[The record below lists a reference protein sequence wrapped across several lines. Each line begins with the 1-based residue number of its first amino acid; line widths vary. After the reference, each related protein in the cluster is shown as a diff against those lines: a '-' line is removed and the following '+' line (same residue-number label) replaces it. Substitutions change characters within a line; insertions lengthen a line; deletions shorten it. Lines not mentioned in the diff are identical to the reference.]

1 MKSPWWMKGVPFSC
15 QPECGK
21 CCDEPGGIVFLS
33 INDAQRIAN
42 HFDMEVSDWLERDCT
57 QTLDG
62 RYILN
67 SRETDGICIYLDG
80 LKQCEIYQVRPQ
92 QCAAFPWWS
101 ENLSSQRAWN
111 EVKKS
116 CPGLTSDDAIV
127 IDGNT
132 IRIQI
137 FSDRQS
143 TKGFRIW
150 PGNKR

>member
-1 MKSPWWMKGVPFSC
+1 MKGVPFSC

-143 TKGFRIW
+143 TKGFRSW

>member
-143 TKGFRIW
+143 TKGFRSW

>member
-1 MKSPWWMKGVPFSC
+1 MKSPWWMEGVPFSC
-15 QPECGK
+15 QSECGK

-33 INDAQRIAN
+33 TNDAQRIAG
-42 HFDMEVSDWLERDCT
+42 HFEMEVLDWLERDCRK
-57 QTLDG
+57 TLDG

-67 SRETDGICIYLDG
+67 SRKSDDVCIYLDKS
-80 LKQCEIYQVRPQ
+80 KQCQIYQVRPQ

-111 EVKKS
+111 EVKKT
-116 CPGLTSDDAIV
+116 CPGLTTDDAIV

-137 FSDRQS
+137 FSDRQA
-143 TKGFRIW
+143 TKGFYNW
-150 PGNKR
+150 PTNM